1 MSSNVKTQRRMGLIR
16 VCLKEEEFVIYQLGI
31 ETTEGGILKTYEEDG
46 CRMTICSIC
55 GTE

>member
-1 MSSNVKTQRRMGLIR
+1 MGLIR
-16 VCLKEEEFVIYQLGI
+16 ARLKEEEFVIYQLGI
-31 ETTEGGILKTYEEDG
+31 ETTEGVILKTYEEDG